1 MVTKRTRKL
10 GVLAMLPVA
19 GLVLAGC
26 SGGAAGDGNSA
37 AGGKTELVFAN
48 SYTDDH
54 PHNRCGAKVIADK
67 INGMDIGLDIQV
79 FSNSTLGNDVDRFT
93 SLMEGDVDID
103 MQGSSAISSTYPAIG
118 VLDSAYAFSGGDHM
132 FEYFDSEASK
142 PLKEELLKATGARV
156 IEPFFFGMRTFSA
169 NKPIRTPEDL
179 QGLRMRFP
187 DSPTYLA
194 NAEALGANAVA
205 VAFEEIFLSL
215 QQKIIDGQENPI
227 PTVSSMSLD
236 EVQSHVSLNEHQTGF
251 QLVMI
256 NEKKW
261 QSLKPEQQEA
271 LTKVIGETRDANRK
285 CIDENQQKI
294 VDEWEKSGTVTVVKD
309 VDKAAFEAK
318 AEKYFLNKYT
328 GADLELYK
336 SIRASK

>member
-19 GLVLAGC
+19 SLILAGC
-26 SGGAAGDGNSA
+26 SGGAAGNGNSA

-54 PHNRCGAKVIADK
+54 PHNRCGANVIADK
-67 INGMDIGLDIQV
+67 INGMDIGLDIKV

-118 VLDSAYAFSGGDHM
+118 VLDSAYAFNGGDHM
-132 FEYFDSEASK
+132 FEYFDSEASQ

-227 PTVSSMSLD
+227 PTVASMSLD